1 MSAKRSTAKIKVQ
14 PLFKPHKLKFTV
26 ENPEVKE
33 SLEPKAP
40 EEPPTVKKIARPANL
55 SLAEQRRIRKQK
67 KTTEFSLLD
76 VSVDTLSELKTTG

>member
-1 MSAKRSTAKIKVQ
+1 
-14 PLFKPHKLKFTV
+14 LFRPHKLKFTA

-33 SLEPKAP
+33 SPEPKAP
-40 EEPPTVKKIARPANL
+40 EEPPTVKKIPRPANL